1 MDLDHTLAALADP
14 HRRAIVELLAEGP
27 RRPSEVA
34 AALSIS
40 RPAMSRH
47 LRVLRGAGVV
57 DQELLASDARA
68 RVIRLREAP
77 LRQLRGWIDEL
88 EAFWGDQLAAF
99 KAHAEAALRGDECEG
114 AGAGEEEQT

>member
-1 MDLDHTLAALADP
+1 MDLDQTLAALADP

-47 LRVLRGAGVV
+47 LRVLRSAGVV

-68 RVIRLREAP
+68 RVVRLREAP
-77 LRQLRGWIDEL
+77 LRHLRGWIDEL

-99 KAHAEAALRGDECEG
+99 KAHAEAALRGDDG
-114 AGAGEEEQT
+114 GEEQP